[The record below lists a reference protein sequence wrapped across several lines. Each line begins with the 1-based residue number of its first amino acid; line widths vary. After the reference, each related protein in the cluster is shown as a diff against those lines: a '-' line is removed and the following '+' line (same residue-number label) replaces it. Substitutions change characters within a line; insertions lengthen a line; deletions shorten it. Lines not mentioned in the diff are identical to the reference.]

1 MNMFSPYRLSTCF
14 VGDLV
19 RPIYGL
25 LDLKACASTRKDP
38 ASRMVQGERK
48 NCIGGKIIDGHL
60 ELYILNEC
68 RNSLT
73 DVFSM
78 TSRWH
83 SWVPDVIVLNP
94 CRTAQFLKETRTLKR
109 ERILHLSIY
118 HDT

>member
-19 RPIYGL
+19 HPIYGL